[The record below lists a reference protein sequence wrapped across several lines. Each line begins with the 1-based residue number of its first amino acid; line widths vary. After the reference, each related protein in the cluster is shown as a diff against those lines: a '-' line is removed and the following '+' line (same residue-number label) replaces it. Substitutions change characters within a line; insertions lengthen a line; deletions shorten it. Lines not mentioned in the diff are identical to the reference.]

1 MSFYVRIEPSGH
13 EFTVD
18 DGETILEGALRS
30 GYILP
35 YSCRNGACG
44 SCKGRLLAGEIDYG
58 CHEATALTEDEK
70 HAGKALF
77 CQAVP
82 HSNVV
87 IEAKEIAAAKGI
99 LIKTLPCRVDKIEQ
113 VAHDVMVLSLKL
125 PQQQRL
131 RYRAGQYI
139 EVLLSDG
146 RRRSFS
152 IASAPH
158 IDGPLQLQVRHVRGG
173 TFTDH
178 VFHKMKQR
186 DLLRFQGPLG
196 TFFLREDSARPI
208 ILVAGGTGFAPIKAI
223 LEEAFSTGVSRP
235 MHLFWG
241 ARARRDMYLHELAES
256 WSNNHPHFRYTPVL
270 SEPRP
275 EDAWTG
281 RTGWVH
287 EAVLEDYAEMAD
299 YEVYASGPPP
309 MIEAIRLR
317 FGARGMMEDRFF
329 FDSFEFSHDARIE

>member
-1 MSFYVRIEPSGH
+1 MGFNVRIEPSGH
-13 EFTVD
+13 EFAVD
-18 DGETILEGALRS
+18 HGETILGGALRA

-44 SCKGRLLAGEIDYG
+44 SCKGRLLAGVIDYG
-58 CHEATALTEDEK
+58 GYEAAALSEDEK
-70 HAGKALF
+70 RAGKALF
-77 CQAVP
+77 CQSVP
-82 HSNVV
+82 RSNVV
-87 IEAKEIAAAKGI
+87 IEAKEIDVARDI
-99 LIKTLPCRVDKIEQ
+99 LIKTMPCRVDKMEQ
-113 VAHDVMVLSLKL
+113 VAHDVMILSLRL
-125 PQQQRL
+125 PQHERL
-131 RYRAGQYI
+131 RYLAGQYI
-139 EVLLSDG
+139 DVLLRDG

-158 IDGPLQLQVRHVRGG
+158 ADGPLQLQVRHVDGG
-173 TFTDH
+173 AFTDH
-178 VFHKMKQR
+178 VFHKMKER

-223 LEEAFSTGVSRP
+223 LEEAFAKGVSRP

-241 ARARRDMYLHELAES
+241 TRARRDMYRHDLAES
-256 WSNNHPHFRYTPVL
+256 WGQTYPQFRYTPVL

-287 EAVLEDYAEMAD
+287 EAVLDDYAELSD

-309 MIEAIRLR
+309 MIEAARQR
-317 FGARGMMEDRFF
+317 FAAHGLMEDRFF
-329 FDSFEFSHDARIE
+329 FDSFGFSHDS